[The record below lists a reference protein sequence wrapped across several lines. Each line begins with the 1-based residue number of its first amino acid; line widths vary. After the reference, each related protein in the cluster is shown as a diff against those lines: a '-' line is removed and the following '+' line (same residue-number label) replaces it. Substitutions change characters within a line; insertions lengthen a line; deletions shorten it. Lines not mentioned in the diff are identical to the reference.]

1 MCSARVSPTTIT
13 LSLPNFSHP
22 SSHALH
28 HLQRGK
34 TFPIRKIACILH
46 RILRSQNNLMPPV
59 LPLPHPRTSFP
70 SLSRLPD
77 QRAPTRRLNPC
88 NPLQRCPAIT
98 GIYRR
103 SCPCLSP
110 CILELVRVL
119 RYRYPRPCPFIPYIL
134 HAFHSPSPRFEHLK
148 KVPPDHP
155 NFKPSLRPLLTS
167 PRSIPPIPV

>member
-1 MCSARVSPTTIT
+1 MAATM
-13 LSLPNFSHP
+13 
-22 SSHALH
+22 
-28 HLQRGK
+28 
-34 TFPIRKIACILH
+34 ILH

-119 RYRYPRPCPFIPYIL
+119 RYRYPRPCPFIPY
-134 HAFHSPSPRFEHLK
+134 AFHSPSPRFQHLK